1 MALPH
6 IGLALL
12 VNFIWG
18 FSFVAAKIAMDQ
30 YSPLLFTSMRFILVA
45 LFLAPY
51 LKIVPGRMKFVLSIA
66 MLVGVTHFTFLYLGL
81 NTAGGVSAVA
91 ITIQL
96 VAPFSLIMAVIFLKE
111 TIRWRRIVGLL
122 LAFIGVMVLGF
133 DPIVFDHLSSAML
146 VATAALCMAG
156 GIVLMRQ
163 AIGIGAMQMQAW
175 IALFSFPILLS
186 FSFVFEEGQVTQ
198 IMSSNWESVLAL
210 LFTVV
215 ATTIVAH
222 GTWYYLLQKYPI
234 SVLTPYGLLAPLFGV
249 CFGVLLYDE
258 PLTWKFMLG
267 GAITLA
273 GVLIINLRNAEKQS
287 KPLQTSS
294 GL

>member
-18 FSFVAAKIAMDQ
+18 FSFVAAKIAMGH
-30 YSPLLFTSMRFILVA
+30 YSPLLFTSLRFILVA
-45 LFLAPY
+45 LLLAPY
-51 LKIVPGRMKFVLSIA
+51 LKIAPGRMKFVLSIA

-96 VAPFSLIMAVIFLKE
+96 VAPFSLIMAVVFLKE
-111 TIRWRRIVGLL
+111 TIRWKRIVGLV

-133 DPIVFDHLSSAML
+133 DPIVFDHLPSAML

-175 IALFSFPILLS
+175 IALFSFPILLG
-186 FSFVFEEGQVTQ
+186 FSFVFEENQVQ
-198 IMSSNWESVLAL
+198 QVMNVNWEAILAL

-249 CFGVLLYDE
+249 CFGVFLYDE
-258 PLTWKFMLG
+258 PLTWKFILG
-267 GAITLA
+267 GVITLA
-273 GVLIINLRNAEKQS
+273 GVLIINLRNAEKQP

>member
-18 FSFVAAKIAMDQ
+18 FSFVAAKVAMGH
-30 YSPLLFTSMRFILVA
+30 YSPLLFTSLRFILVA
-45 LFLAPY
+45 LLLAPY
-51 LKIVPGRMKFVLSIA
+51 LKVAPGRMRFVLSIA

-96 VAPFSLIMAVIFLKE
+96 VAPFSLIMAVVFLKE
-111 TIRWRRIVGLL
+111 TIRWKRIVGLV

-133 DPIVFDHLSSAML
+133 DPIVFDHLPSAML

-175 IALFSFPILLS
+175 IALFSFPILLG
-186 FSFVFEEGQVTQ
+186 FSFVFEEGQVQ
-198 IMSSNWESVLAL
+198 QVMNVNWEAILAL

-249 CFGVLLYDE
+249 CFGVFLYDE
-258 PLTWKFMLG
+258 PLTWKFILG
-267 GAITLA
+267 GGITLA
-273 GVLIINLRNAEKQS
+273 GVLIINLRNAEKQP

>member
-18 FSFVAAKIAMDQ
+18 FSFVAAKIAMGH
-30 YSPLLFTSMRFILVA
+30 YSPLLFTSLRFILVA
-45 LFLAPY
+45 LLLAPY
-51 LKIVPGRMKFVLSIA
+51 LKLAPGRMRFVLSIA

-96 VAPFSLIMAVIFLKE
+96 VAPFSLIMAVVFLKE
-111 TIRWRRIVGLL
+111 TIRWKRIVGLV

-133 DPIVFDHLSSAML
+133 DPIVFDHLPSAML

-175 IALFSFPILLS
+175 IALFSFPILLG
-186 FSFVFEEGQVTQ
+186 FSFIFEENQVQ
-198 IMSSNWESVLAL
+198 QVMNVNWEAILAL

-249 CFGVLLYDE
+249 CFGVFLYDE
-258 PLTWKFMLG
+258 PLTWKFILG
-267 GAITLA
+267 GVITLA
-273 GVLIINLRNAEKQS
+273 GVLIINLRNAEKQP

>member
-18 FSFVAAKIAMDQ
+18 FSFVAAKVAMGH
-30 YSPLLFTSMRFILVA
+30 YSPLLFTSLRFILVA
-45 LFLAPY
+45 LLLAPY
-51 LKIVPGRMKFVLSIA
+51 LKIAPGRMKFVLSIA

-96 VAPFSLIMAVIFLKE
+96 VAPFSLIMAVVFLKE
-111 TIRWRRIVGLL
+111 TIRWKRIVGLV

-133 DPIVFDHLSSAML
+133 DPIVFDHLPSAML

-175 IALFSFPILLS
+175 IALFSFPILLG
-186 FSFVFEEGQVTQ
+186 FSFIFEEGQVQ
-198 IMSSNWESVLAL
+198 QVMNVNWEAILAL
-210 LFTVV
+210 FFTVV

-249 CFGVLLYDE
+249 CFGVFLYDE
-258 PLTWKFMLG
+258 PLTWKFILG
-267 GAITLA
+267 GCITLA
-273 GVLIINLRNAEKQS
+273 GVLIINLRNAEKQP

>member
-18 FSFVAAKIAMDQ
+18 FSFVAAKIAMGH
-30 YSPLLFTSMRFILVA
+30 YSPLLFTSLRFILVA
-45 LFLAPY
+45 LLLAPY
-51 LKIVPGRMKFVLSIA
+51 LKVAPGRMKFVLSIA

-96 VAPFSLIMAVIFLKE
+96 VAPFSLIMAVVFLKE
-111 TIRWRRIVGLL
+111 TIRWKRIVGLV
-122 LAFIGVMVLGF
+122 LAFIGVMVLGL

-146 VATAALCMAG
+146 IATAALCMAG

-175 IALFSFPILLS
+175 IALFSFPILLG
-186 FSFVFEEGQVTQ
+186 FSFVFEEGQVAQ
-198 IMSSNWESVLAL
+198 VMNVSWEAILSL

-215 ATTIVAH
+215 ATTIIAH

-234 SVLTPYGLLAPLFGV
+234 SVLTPYGLLAPVFGV
-249 CFGVLLYDE
+249 GFGVILYDE

-273 GVLIINLRNAEKQS
+273 GVLIINLRNAEKQP

>member
-18 FSFVAAKIAMDQ
+18 FSFVAAKIAMGH
-30 YSPLLFTSMRFILVA
+30 YSPLLFTSLRFILVA
-45 LFLAPY
+45 LLLAPY
-51 LKIVPGRMKFVLSIA
+51 LKIAPGRMKFVLSIA

-96 VAPFSLIMAVIFLKE
+96 VAPFSLIMAVVFLKE
-111 TIRWRRIVGLL
+111 TIRWKRIVGLV

-133 DPIVFDHLSSAML
+133 DPIVFDHLPSVML

-186 FSFVFEEGQVTQ
+186 FSFIFEEGQVQ
-198 IMSSNWESVLAL
+198 QVMNLNWEAILAL

-215 ATTIVAH
+215 ATTIFAH

-249 CFGVLLYDE
+249 CFGVFLYDE
-258 PLTWKFMLG
+258 PLTWKFILG
-267 GAITLA
+267 GVITLA
-273 GVLIINLRNAEKQS
+273 GVLIINLRNAEKQP